1 MSSSAKCAYT
11 WKENGTVSPGGFPTP
26 LAMVHMILVQPG
38 HKVRKRNRPLQT
50 LLQPFYDSC
59 DSHTTCR
66 FTAMS
71 AGNDCIDTSLLRKSM
86 KDNTSLV
93 CSPFEA

>member
-1 MSSSAKCAYT
+1 
-11 WKENGTVSPGGFPTP
+11 
-26 LAMVHMILVQPG
+26 
-38 HKVRKRNRPLQT
+38 
-50 LLQPFYDSC
+50 
-59 DSHTTCR
+59 
-66 FTAMS
+66 MS